1 MSEHWTFVSRGGA
14 TKKNLRNR
22 NRKTAGGECPG
33 LYQSANSF
41 DIKPTH
47 NGATRRDEHN
57 IDESKDKERV
67 EREVRECLHSLER
80 QYQAREGFAFRLAEA
95 LVTATGV
102 FPSKSEGTTLNLR
115 EIVVYGI
122 GNFSHGPHSAPMLQ
136 LAGALLL
143 RKLSAAYKHSDAI
156 NQCQEITTYF
166 DNIAIHTSFRKDQQ
180 ETPIFYYEPCILPLE
195 KKLLEQVFHVHV
207 LRGNDAGKL
216 KVQDMRK
223 QWYSIAS
230 PPAHSST
237 RNDRNRTHTLF
248 YMPHCPMRLYCNI
261 LWAHWE
267 HFVPSSS
274 TRMQHEDTNH
284 CLAQKVEQNDGQV
297 SSNPIIIFGN
307 SFHAYDERTI
317 SSEQRLD
324 PTNGIF
330 RLLPFANETPVC
342 TDAENT
348 NAGESL
354 KMLERAFNDCNVISF
369 SMNECSVP
377 EKPEEYFPSEDPHEN
392 GELL

>member
-1 MSEHWTFVSRGGA
+1 
-14 TKKNLRNR
+14 
-22 NRKTAGGECPG
+22 
-33 LYQSANSF
+33 
-41 DIKPTH
+41 
-47 NGATRRDEHN
+47 
-57 IDESKDKERV
+57 
-67 EREVRECLHSLER
+67 
-80 QYQAREGFAFRLAEA
+80 
-95 LVTATGV
+95 
-102 FPSKSEGTTLNLR
+102 
-115 EIVVYGI
+115 
-122 GNFSHGPHSAPMLQ
+122 
-136 LAGALLL
+136 
-143 RKLSAAYKHSDAI
+143 
-156 NQCQEITTYF
+156 
-166 DNIAIHTSFRKDQQ
+166 
-180 ETPIFYYEPCILPLE
+180 
-195 KKLLEQVFHVHV
+195 
-207 LRGNDAGKL
+207 
-216 KVQDMRK
+216 
-223 QWYSIAS
+223 
-230 PPAHSST
+230 
-237 RNDRNRTHTLF
+237 
-248 YMPHCPMRLYCNI
+248 
-261 LWAHWE
+261 
-267 HFVPSSS
+267 
-274 TRMQHEDTNH
+274 MQHEDTNH

>member
-1 MSEHWTFVSRGGA
+1 MSEHWTVVSRGGRA
-14 TKKNLRNR
+14 TKNNNRHR
-22 NRKTAGGECPG
+22 NRKTASGGCPG
-33 LYQSANSF
+33 FYPSANSF
-41 DIKPTH
+41 DYKKNH
-47 NGATRRDEHN
+47 NGATRRDDQQN
-57 IDESKDKERV
+57 IDESKDKERI
-67 EREVRECLHSLER
+67 EREVRECLHSLES
-80 QYQAREGFAFRLAEA
+80 QCQSREGFAFRLSEA
-95 LVTATGV
+95 LEISTGV
-102 FPSKSEGTTLNLR
+102 FPMKSEGKSLHLR

-143 RKLSAAYKHSDAI
+143 RKLSAASKHSDDI
-156 NQCQEITTYF
+156 NKCREITTYC
-166 DNIAIHTSFRKDQQ
+166 DNNAINTTFWKDQQ

-195 KKLLEQVFHVHV
+195 KELLQQVFHVHV
-207 LRGNDAGKL
+207 LERNHSGKL
-216 KVQDMRK
+216 KVEDMRK
-223 QWYSIAS
+223 QWC
-230 PPAHSST
+230 PT
-237 RNDRNRTHTLF
+237 QKDDRHRTHTLF

-267 HFVPSSS
+267 HFVPSSW
-274 TRMQHEDTNH
+274 TRAQKKDTNH
-284 CLAQKVEQNDGQV
+284 GLAEELDEENGDG

-324 PTNGIF
+324 PTNGIY
-330 RLLPFANETPVC
+330 RLVPFANETAVYNA
-342 TDAENT
+342 AENT
-348 NAGESL
+348 TAVDSM

-377 EKPEEYFPSEDPHEN
+377 EKPEEYFPSEDPHEK